1 MRYLISSTA
10 LAIVLGASPLQAT
23 ELTVITAGDQN
34 MVDYVNNY
42 LAPIFEK
49 QNPGD
54 TVRAVGTGPGD
65 AGSQKIIERL
75 EEHGAAHQQHQD
87 DQSPD
92 HRGWA
97 MASDSAS
104 PGSRGR
110 LPRLR
115 MKAEAS
121 RLATISK
128 SSTASSVAVRTKR
141 GWRSG

>member
-54 TVRAVGTGPGD
+54 TVRAVSATLFSAPMKAATKGD
-65 AGSQKIIERL
+65 AGRL
-75 EEHGAAHQQHQD
+75 
-87 DQSPD
+87 
-92 HRGWA
+92 
-97 MASDSAS
+97 
-104 PGSRGR
+104 
-110 LPRLR
+110 
-115 MKAEAS
+115 
-121 RLATISK
+121 
-128 SSTASSVAVRTKR
+128 
-141 GWRSG
+141 